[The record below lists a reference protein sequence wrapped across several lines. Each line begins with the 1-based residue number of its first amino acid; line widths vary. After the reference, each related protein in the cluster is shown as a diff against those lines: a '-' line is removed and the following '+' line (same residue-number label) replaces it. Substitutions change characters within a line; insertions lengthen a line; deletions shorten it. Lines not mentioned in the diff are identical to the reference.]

1 MNKRLTSETTP
12 SSGVLICESARSHQM
27 AAAQMRSRLG
37 VSWRGCRAETGNS
50 DSTRT
55 PRRHAHGAGRRSAV
69 SKRACCFQFYRHDM
83 PLVLTAVAGVD
94 EDPCIPCGNLTE
106 CVPRSQHCDN
116 RTDCSNGADE
126 ENCHG
131 DYKGGFADDLAP
143 TYLPNHNHSFV
154 SNSMAKH
161 CVLGEVP
168 EQCKC
173 TYRTRIRCGGV
184 GLTDIPTN
192 ISVQVTRLFLYEN
205 ELTVV
210 RNKSF
215 ALFTHLEKLTL
226 EMNLI
231 STIEADA
238 FVGLHNLTQLYLD
251 YNRLQTLESGVFRDL
266 AKLKWLYLNNN
277 QLQVLNSQSFFGL
290 HSLEWLELRL
300 NHIHAVVGEGI
311 WNNMP
316 LLEYVDLDSNFLSSL
331 ESFRGYRNFA
341 ATLELVVRN
350 NSIEVVAAR
359 DLAELTQID
368 GLDLSE
374 NKIVKFPSGV
384 FRNLSVLEKLNIS
397 FNPLQVLQ
405 WDLFDGLEKLGSL
418 DLRGIMA
425 QNMSLRL
432 FRPLRKLDYIYFSQF
447 RYCGFAPRV
456 RRCTPNTDGIST
468 FENLLANFVLRMSV
482 WVVAIVTCVGN
493 TSVMIGRSIMKHENK
508 VHSLFIRNLCASDL
522 IMGIYLLVIGSKDFM
537 YRNAYNEYSQQWK
550 ESLGCQI
557 TGFLGMLSAE
567 VTVLLLTYMS
577 VERFLCVVFPNGVC
591 FPLHLHEPHGAG
603 WEYSAFVF
611 MGLNFVSM
619 IVILCAYTGMFISI
633 QRTRRSIGSPLSLL
647 SDMSFSKRFFFIV
660 LTDSLVWLPI
670 TVIKFAALLGLPISG
685 SMYAWIVI
693 FILPINSAINPI
705 LYSLTTRT
713 FTNMLGNLVE
723 KSPCCARKT
732 KSGRLRQHKDEAFSG
747 ATYTTGVTSVLR
759 PVKCFKVK
767 RSSETEFS
775 MSAVSTPT
783 YSESNTTKAFVST
796 IETPDVIHRSST
808 LNSVPEIPSL
818 EISGKDSEKD
828 LEKF

>member
-1 MNKRLTSETTP
+1 MRETSRALSVRHGLQLTRMWFLLLVVT
-12 SSGVLICESARSHQM
+12 
-27 AAAQMRSRLG
+27 
-37 VSWRGCRAETGNS
+37 
-50 DSTRT
+50 
-55 PRRHAHGAGRRSAV
+55 
-69 SKRACCFQFYRHDM
+69 ACCSQSVICCSYS
-83 PLVLTAVAGVD
+83 AGTPKKY
-94 EDPCIPCGNLTE
+94 EEACLPCGNLTE
-106 CVPRSQHCDN
+106 CVPRSKHCDN

-126 ENCHG
+126 ESCG
-131 DYKGGFADDLAP
+131 DNKGITDVLGWISPSDPLIYF
-143 TYLPNHNHSFV
+143 
-154 SNSMAKH
+154 SMAKR
-161 CVLGEVP
+161 CELREVP
-168 EQCKC
+168 ERCSC
-173 TYRTRIRCGGV
+173 THKTRVRCGGE

-210 RNKSF
+210 KNRSF
-215 ALFTHLEKLTL
+215 VLFTHLEKLNL
-226 EMNLI
+226 EMNHI
-231 STIEADA
+231 RVIDVDA
-238 FVGLHNLTQLYLD
+238 FVGLGNLTKLYLD
-251 YNRLQTLESGVFRDL
+251 HNQLQTLEPGVFRDL
-266 AKLKWLYLNNN
+266 SKLEWLYLNNN
-277 QLQVLNSQSFFGL
+277 QLQVLNAQSFYGL
-290 HSLEWLELRL
+290 DSLTWLELRW
-300 NHIHAVVGEGI
+300 NHIHTVVGEGI
-311 WNNMP
+311 WDNMP
-316 LLEYVDLDSNFLSSL
+316 MLGIVDLESNFLSSL
-331 ESFRGYRNFA
+331 EMFRGYRNFA
-341 ATLELVVRN
+341 ATLVVRN
-350 NSIEVVAAR
+350 NSIEVITDHA
-359 DLAELTQID
+359 LAELTQLI

-374 NKIVKFPSGV
+374 NKIVKFPNGV
-384 FRNLSVLEKLNIS
+384 FRNLSALEMLNIS

-405 WDLFDGLEKLGSL
+405 RDLFDGLEKLGSL
-418 DLRGIMA
+418 DMRGIMTH
-425 QNMSLRL
+425 NMSFRL
-432 FRPLRKLDYIYFSQF
+432 FRPLRKLEHIYFSEF

-456 RRCTPNTDGIST
+456 RRCKPNTDGIST

-522 IMGIYLLVIGSKDFM
+522 IMGMYLLVIGTKDYM
-537 YRNAYNEYSQQWK
+537 YRNAYNEHSQQWK

-577 VERFLCVVFPNGVC
+577 VERFLCVVFPYRDSRPNVGQAAVALVIIWLSGVALSMAPVMSPGYFGNFYGSNGVC
-591 FPLHLHEPHGAG
+591 FPLHLHDPHGAG

-619 IVILCAYTGMFISI
+619 IIILCAYTGMFISI

-670 TVIKFAALLGLPISG
+670 TIIKFVALLGVPISG

-723 KSPCCARKT
+723 KGPCCVRKT
-732 KSGRLRQHKDEAFSG
+732 KSGRLRQQKDEAFSG
-747 ATYTTGVTSVLR
+747 ATYTTGVASVLR

-767 RSSETEFS
+767 RSSETATEFS

-783 YSESNTTKAFVST
+783 CSENNTTKAFVST
-796 IETPDVIHRSST
+796 IEVPDVIHRSST

-828 LEKF
+828 LNES

>member
-1 MNKRLTSETTP
+1 MWFLLLVVAACCSHLVIY
-12 SSGVLICESARSHQM
+12 SSGAPKI
-27 AAAQMRSRLG
+27 
-37 VSWRGCRAETGNS
+37 N
-50 DSTRT
+50 
-55 PRRHAHGAGRRSAV
+55 
-69 SKRACCFQFYRHDM
+69 
-83 PLVLTAVAGVD
+83 
-94 EDPCIPCGNLTE
+94 EDPCFPCGNLTE

-126 ENCHG
+126 ENCH
-131 DYKGGFADDLAP
+131 A
-143 TYLPNHNHSFV
+143 
-154 SNSMAKH
+154 SMHK
-161 CVLGEVP
+161 
-168 EQCKC
+168 
-173 TYRTRIRCGGV
+173 
-184 GLTDIPTN
+184 
-192 ISVQVTRLFLYEN
+192 FLYEN

-215 ALFTHLEKLTL
+215 ALFTHLEKLNL

-251 YNRLQTLESGVFRDL
+251 YNRLQTLEPGVFRDL
-266 AKLKWLYLNNN
+266 AKLKWLYLNHN
-277 QLQVLNSQSFFGL
+277 QLRVLNSKAFYGL
-290 HSLEWLELRL
+290 RSLELLELRL

-316 LLEYVDLDSNFLSSL
+316 LLEY
-331 ESFRGYRNFA
+331 
-341 ATLELVVRN
+341 LVVRN
-350 NSIEVVAAR
+350 NSIEVIAAR

-432 FRPLRKLDYIYFSQF
+432 FRPLRKLEYIYFSQF

-456 RRCTPNTDGIST
+456 RRCTPNTDGFST

-537 YRNAYNEYSQQWK
+537 YRNAYNKYSQQWK

-577 VERFLCVVFPNGVC
+577 VERFLCVVFPYRDSRPNVGQAVGILVVIWLSGVALSLVPVMSPGYFGNFYGSNGVC

-818 EISGKDSEKD
+818 EISGIDSETP
-828 LEKF
+828 LVT

>member
-1 MNKRLTSETTP
+1 MWFLLLVVAACCSHP
-12 SSGVLICESARSHQM
+12 VICSSGAPKI
-27 AAAQMRSRLG
+27 
-37 VSWRGCRAETGNS
+37 N
-50 DSTRT
+50 
-55 PRRHAHGAGRRSAV
+55 
-69 SKRACCFQFYRHDM
+69 
-83 PLVLTAVAGVD
+83 
-94 EDPCIPCGNLTE
+94 EDPCFPCGNLTE

-143 TYLPNHNHSFV
+143 TYLPSHNYSFFY
-154 SNSMAKH
+154 NSMAKH

-168 EQCKC
+168 KQCKC
-173 TYRTRIRCGGV
+173 THRTHIRCGGV

-215 ALFTHLEKLTL
+215 ALFTHLEKLNL

-316 LLEYVDLDSNFLSSL
+316 LLAYVDLDSNFLSSL

-384 FRNLSVLEKLNIS
+384 FRNLSALEKLNIS

-432 FRPLRKLDYIYFSQF
+432 FRPLRKLKYIYFSQF

-456 RRCTPNTDGIST
+456 RRCTPNTDGFST

-537 YRNAYNEYSQQWK
+537 YRNAYNKYSQQWK

-577 VERFLCVVFPNGVC
+577 VERFLCVVFPYRDSRPNVGQAVGILVVIWLSGVALSLVPVMSPGYFGNFYGSNGVC

-783 YSESNTTKAFVST
+783 YSESNTTKASVST

-818 EISGKDSEKD
+818 EISGIDSETP
-828 LEKF
+828 LFT

>member
-1 MNKRLTSETTP
+1 M
-12 SSGVLICESARSHQM
+12 G
-27 AAAQMRSRLG
+27 
-37 VSWRGCRAETGNS
+37 
-50 DSTRT
+50 
-55 PRRHAHGAGRRSAV
+55 
-69 SKRACCFQFYRHDM
+69 SKDVEAC
-83 PLVLTAVAGVD
+83 L
-94 EDPCIPCGNLTE
+94 PCGNLTE

-126 ENCHG
+126 ENCG
-131 DYKGGFADDLAP
+131 DNKGIPDSLENIP
-143 TYLPNHNHSFV
+143 LVLRPYLIP
-154 SNSMAKH
+154 KH
-161 CVLGEVP
+161 CELQEVP
-168 EQCKC
+168 SMCSC
-173 TYRTRIRCGGV
+173 SHLTRIRCGGI
-184 GLTDIPTN
+184 GLTDIPAN

-210 RNKSF
+210 KNKSF
-215 ALFTHLEKLTL
+215 VLFTQLETLNL

-231 STIEADA
+231 RVVEVDA
-238 FVGLHNLTQLYLD
+238 FVGLGHNLTKLYLD
-251 YNRLQTLESGVFRDL
+251 HNQLQTLEPGVFSDL
-266 AKLKWLYLNNN
+266 SKLEWLFLNNN
-277 QLQVLNSQSFFGL
+277 QLQVLNAQAFYGL
-290 HSLEWLELRL
+290 HSLTWLELRW
-300 NHIHAVVGEGI
+300 NRIHAVVGEGI
-311 WNNMP
+311 WDNMP
-316 LLEYVDLDSNFLSSL
+316 MLGILDLESNLLSSL
-331 ESFRGYRNFA
+331 EMFRGYRNFA
-341 ATLELVVRN
+341 ATLVVRN
-350 NSIEVVAAR
+350 NSIEVIDELA
-359 DLAELTQID
+359 LAELTQLH

-374 NKIVKFPSGV
+374 NKIAKFPNGV
-384 FRNLSVLEKLNIS
+384 FRNLSALDLLNIS

-405 WDLFDGLEKLGSL
+405 WNLFDGLEKLGSL
-418 DLRGIMA
+418 DLRGIVA
-425 QNMSLRL
+425 HNMSFRL
-432 FRPLRKLDYIYFSQF
+432 FRPLRKLEHIYFSEF

-522 IMGIYLLVIGSKDFM
+522 IMGMYLLVIGTKDYM
-537 YRNAYNEYSQQWK
+537 YRNAYNEHSQQWK
-550 ESLGCQI
+550 ESLGCQV

-577 VERFLCVVFPNGVC
+577 VERFLCVVFPYRDSRPNVGQATVILVIIWLSGAALSMAPVMSPGYFGNFYGSNGVC
-591 FPLHLHEPHGAG
+591 FPLHLHDPHGAG

-619 IVILCAYTGMFISI
+619 IIILCAYAGMFISI

-670 TVIKFAALLGLPISG
+670 TIIKFAALLGVPISG

-732 KSGRLRQHKDEAFSG
+732 KSGRLRQQKEEAFSG
-747 ATYTTGVTSVLR
+747 ATYTTGVASVLR

-775 MSAVSTPT
+775 MSTVSTPIC
-783 YSESNTTKAFVST
+783 SENTTKAFVST
-796 IETPDVIHRSST
+796 IEIPDVVHRSST
-808 LNSVPEIPSL
+808 LNSVPEVPSL

-828 LEKF
+828 LDES